1 MSILERWPT
10 ILQDLLEFQRIAEA
24 QQPEFDEVNEV
35 INNLHNDFSLFTL
48 SERGAIRWEEIL
60 ELQPRPGDDIETRRT
75 RILAKYLSQLPYTY
89 RALLRY
95 LDQISG
101 GDYTVNLDVASY
113 ELYVSARLSGYD
125 MRTALMAALA
135 TMIPANMTLKL
146 QSKIQQTIK
155 DAKVIT
161 VARVVTINRKLWRP
175 NLKTGSSSVLGS
187 GVLGE
192 LTLGE

>member
-1 MSILERWPT
+1 MTILEYWPT

-24 QQPEFDEVNEV
+24 QQPEFDEANEV
-35 INNLHNDFSLFTL
+35 VNTLHNDFSLFTL
-48 SERGAIRWEEIL
+48 SERGATRWEEIL
-60 ELQPRPGDDIETRRT
+60 ELQVRPGDDIETRRS
-75 RILAKYLSQLPYTY
+75 RILTKFLSQLPYTY

-95 LDQISG
+95 LEQVSS
-101 GDYTVNLDVASY
+101 GDYTVNMDVANY
-113 ELYVSARLSGYD
+113 ELFVSARLSGYD

-135 TMIPANMTLKL
+135 SMIPANMTLKM

-155 DAKVIT
+155 DAKIIT

-175 NLKTGSSSVLGS
+175 NITTGGTNVLGV

-192 LTLGE
+192 FLLG

>member
-24 QQPEFDEVNEV
+24 QQPEVDEVNEV
-35 INNLHNDFSLFTL
+35 INSLHNDFSLFTL

-101 GDYTVNLDVASY
+101 GDYTVNLDVANY

-146 QSKIQQTIK
+146 QSKIQQTIQ
-155 DAKVIT
+155 DAKIIT
-161 VARVVTINRKLWRP
+161 VARVVTINHKLWRP
-175 NLKTGSSSVLGS
+175 NLSSSVLGE
-187 GVLGE
+187 GVLGD